1 MELKLVFSNV
11 VEGDLLEWMHDLIC
25 LANMEERPLSDRD
38 GEIGEDQPHHAAVC
52 KKVGI
57 FFYGNRG
64 RDVGI

>member
-1 MELKLVFSNV
+1 MELVISNV
-11 VEGDLLEWMHDLIC
+11 VVGDLLEWIRLDLIC
-25 LANMEERPLSDRD
+25 FANMEERSSSDRD
-38 GEIGEDQPHHAAVC
+38 GELGEDQPHHAAVC